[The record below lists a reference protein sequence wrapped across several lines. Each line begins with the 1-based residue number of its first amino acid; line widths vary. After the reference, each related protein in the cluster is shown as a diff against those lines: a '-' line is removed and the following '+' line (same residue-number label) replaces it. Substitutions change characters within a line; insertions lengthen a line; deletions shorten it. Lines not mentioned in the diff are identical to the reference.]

1 MNKSLEWYRM
11 VFDIVQNTELI
22 LAMLLMGVCFAVM
35 VKPYLR
41 IKRTIVL
48 CGTSVAV
55 GGTLLYLITESGGVY
70 IYSFVMLA
78 TFLLMYF
85 SEKEK
90 PLQKAF
96 LCVLFLSLRYLS
108 NAILAEWGF
117 FSLWL
122 DLNMNIPASADVD
135 TILLDFILGQIL
147 SLILHIFILYLM
159 VRLFTRIYKG
169 SEELSIW
176 EFLLLLI
183 PAIAPLFEAAIFKE
197 YIRIYNQGLED
208 GFIKENIPPNFGRFL
223 FYVCSYSAILLVAF
237 LYEQVRKERDENAQ
251 SEALKKE
258 LSGMRQTIEQTRHL
272 YDQIRTLRHYIS
284 NHLMTM
290 ERLSDHGNTTETKE
304 YMLRL
309 KEEYS
314 ESIDGIRC
322 GDPVIDVV
330 LTGKRDAAVQKGIDF
345 RCDFVYPKQPRLD
358 AFDLSVLL
366 NNALDNAICGASGDK
381 KWISITSS
389 SLEQFFTIV
398 IRNSFDGTELTL
410 DADGLPL
417 STKSGEGHGLGL
429 KLIRRIALSYH
440 GDMEFV
446 RHDNE
451 VELRILLHNKENTA
465 E

>member
-22 LAMLLMGVCFAVM
+22 LAMLLMGFCFAVM
-35 VKPYLR
+35 VRHYLR
-41 IKRTIVL
+41 NKYTIIL
-48 CGTSVAV
+48 SGSLVAI
-55 GGTLLYLITESGGVY
+55 GGTILYLITESGGVY
-70 IYSFVMLA
+70 VYFFVMLA
-78 TFLLMYF
+78 AFLLMYF
-85 SEKEK
+85 TEREK

-122 DLNMNIPASADVD
+122 DLNMNIPPSPDVY
-135 TILLDFILGQIL
+135 TILLEFISGQIL

-159 VRLFTRIYKG
+159 VRLFTKIYKRLD
-169 SEELSIW
+169 ELSIW

-197 YIRIYNQGLED
+197 YIRIYNQGLEE

-223 FYVCSYSAILLVAF
+223 FYICSYSAILLVAF
-237 LYEQVRKERDENAQ
+237 LYEQVRKERNENAQ
-251 SEALKKE
+251 NEALKKE
-258 LSGMRQTIEQTRHL
+258 LSGMRQTIEQTRSL
-272 YDQIRTLRHYIS
+272 YDQIRTLRHDIS

-290 ERLSDHGNTTETKE
+290 ERLSDQGSIIEAKE
-304 YMLRL
+304 YMVRL

-314 ESIDGIRC
+314 DTIDGIRC

-330 LTGKRDAAVQKGIDF
+330 LTAKRDAAVLKGIEF
-345 RCDFVYPKQPRLD
+345 ECDFEYPQQPKLD

-366 NNALDNAICGASGDK
+366 NNALDNAICGASGDH

-389 SLEQFFTIV
+389 NREQFFTIV
-398 IRNSFDGTELTL
+398 IRNSFNGAELAL
-410 DADGLPL
+410 DEDGLPI

-446 RHDNE
+446 RHDRE
-451 VELRILLHNKENTA
+451 VELRILLHNKENLA